1 MTPQEEHDH
10 LVLKI
15 EQVKN
20 DVEAFRQ
27 SGNVDKKLETM
38 GFYQEYLEDEL
49 RILKAKLKA
58 INIEGKI

>member
-10 LVLKI
+10 LIQKI

-27 SGNVDKKLETM
+27 SGNVDKKLETL
-38 GFYQEYLEDEL
+38 GYYQEYLEDEL
-49 RILKAKLKA
+49 KTLKNKLRA
-58 INIEGKI
+58 IEGKI